1 MESVRGTEGITDYLA
16 FDGDKAAAEA
26 STSWKAFAAYK
37 GRIIDAPEE
46 AADVR
51 GAAVTD
57 YQAELDRRWV
67 EELRRKYTVKVNNKV
82 FEQLK
87 RETQAHQ
94 E

>member
-1 MESVRGTEGITDYLA
+1 M
-16 FDGDKAAAEA
+16 
-26 STSWKAFAAYK
+26 
-37 GRIIDAPEE
+37 
-46 AADVR
+46 R